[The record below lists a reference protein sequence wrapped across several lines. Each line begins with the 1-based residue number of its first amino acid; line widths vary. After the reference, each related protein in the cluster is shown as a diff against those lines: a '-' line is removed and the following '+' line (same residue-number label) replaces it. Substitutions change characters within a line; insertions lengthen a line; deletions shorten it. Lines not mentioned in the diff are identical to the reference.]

1 VKAHAAQALQR
12 VVDVVVTKYF
22 SVFVITLCCAST
34 SSIYAAILP
43 VDRADLLYHSYDG
56 GGVEVNGP
64 SLLVRKSIGDSFSVS
79 GNYYIDNVSS
89 ASIDVITTGAS
100 PYTEQRTETSLSLDY
115 LRDKVIMSAGY
126 TSSVESDYDAKTGF
140 FSISQDMFGDL
151 TNVALSYSQGDNI
164 VRANTNP
171 DFEDY
176 ANTRSYRIGLS
187 QVITK
192 NMILGAVFETMADEG
207 YLNNPYRSVRI
218 EGGISEPEV
227 YPRTRTSN
235 AGSMRLRYYLPYRA
249 AIYGGFRI
257 FSDSWGIN
265 ATDYEIGYT
274 QPMWE
279 KWLFDIKFR
288 TYSQNNATFYNDLFP
303 DTSQNFKARDKEL
316 STFDS
321 QTIGFEASYDF
332 INNGWGFIDKAGAT
346 LAYDLIFFDYK
357 DFRDAR
363 YSQSGEYAVGEE
375 PFYSFSANVVRL
387 FVSVWY

>member
-1 VKAHAAQALQR
+1 MALELLL
-12 VVDVVVTKYF
+12 VVDVVVTNF
-22 SVFVITLCCAST
+22 FTAVAITLFCLYITNS
-34 SSIYAAILP
+34 YAAILP
-43 VDRADLLYHSYDG
+43 ADRADLLYHSYDG

-64 SLLVRKSIGDSFSVS
+64 SLLVRKSIGDEFSVS

-89 ASIDVITTGAS
+89 ASIDVITSGAS

-151 TNVALSYSQGDNI
+151 TNIALSYSQGDNI
-164 VRANTNP
+164 VRRNG
-171 DFEDY
+171 DDLFQDY
-176 ANTRSYRIGLS
+176 ANTRSYRISLS

-192 NMILGAVFETMADEG
+192 NMLLGAVFETMADEG
-207 YLNNPYRSVRI
+207 YLNNPYRSVRFDD
-218 EGGISEPEV
+218 GSASGEV

-235 AGSMRLRYYLPYRA
+235 AGSIRLRYYLPYRA
-249 AIYGGFRI
+249 AIYGGVRTFA
-257 FSDSWGIN
+257 DSWGIN
-265 ATDYEIGYT
+265 ATDYEIGYV

-279 KWLFDIKFR
+279 KWLFDIKYR
-288 TYSQNNATFYNDLFP
+288 TYSQNNASFYNDLFP
-303 DTSQNFKARDKEL
+303 AGSTQNFKARDKEL

-321 QTIGFEASYDF
+321 QTIGVEASYEF
-332 INNGWGFIDKAGAT
+332 INKGWGFIDKASAS
-346 LAYDLIFFDYK
+346 LAYDVIFFDYK

-363 YSQSGEYAVGEE
+363 YSQSGEYAIGEE